1 MISEYYSNYKKNILK
16 NNEVSITF
24 KNFSYTFVKGTVINQ
39 SRIYK
44 LNKTFAF
51 NLLKNIK

>member
-16 NNEVSITF
+16 NNEGSITL
-24 KNFSYTFVKGTVINQ
+24 KNFSYTFVKGAVINK

>member
-24 KNFSYTFVKGTVINQ
+24 KNFSYTFVKGAVINQ